1 MKIQVLGSG
10 CPTCKKLFELT
21 KEVVKELGL
30 KTEVEYI
37 TDVQKIVA
45 MGVMSSPV
53 LAIDG
58 KPVLTGFPSDQS
70 KIKSII
76 EDNLRGEKGENV
88 PAQKDKDCCSGKNS
102 CDCTCEPKKEGTDVS
117 AADKNCCC

>member
-21 KEVVKELGL
+21 KKAVEELEL

-37 TDVQKIVA
+37 TDIQKIIE

-53 LAIDG
+53 LAING
-58 KPVLTGFPSDQS
+58 KPALAGSLPDIE
-70 KIKSII
+70 KIKNMIKENI
-76 EDNLRGEKGENV
+76 KG
-88 PAQKDKDCCSGKNS
+88 
-102 CDCTCEPKKEGTDVS
+102 
-117 AADKNCCC
+117 

>member
-10 CPTCKKLFELT
+10 CPSCKKLFELT
-21 KEVVKELGL
+21 KKAIEELKL

-37 TDVQKIVA
+37 TDIQKIVE

-58 KPVLTGFPSDQS
+58 KPVLAGSLPDIE
-70 KIKSII
+70 KIKNSI
-76 EDNLRGEKGENV
+76 KENI
-88 PAQKDKDCCSGKNS
+88 
-102 CDCTCEPKKEGTDVS
+102 
-117 AADKNCCC
+117 